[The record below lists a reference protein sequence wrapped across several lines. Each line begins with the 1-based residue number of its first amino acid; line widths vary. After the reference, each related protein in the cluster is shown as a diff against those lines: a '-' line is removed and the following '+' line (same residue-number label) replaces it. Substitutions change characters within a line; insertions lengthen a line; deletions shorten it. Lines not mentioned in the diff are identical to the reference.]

1 MTSCTKSPWTPC
13 LPPSPWLTSAGR
25 RRDPQTWRLRQVTN
39 QLCLICY
46 SFPQEPVSIL
56 SGELAG
62 SKDSFE
68 EDRSVTC
75 MDIKLI
81 MPTVCILLFTVF
93 VMVTVIPYAFSA
105 VIKQLQG
112 VWALEDQSKIANLFP
127 FIAIVIIF
135 RGRSCSSSSP
145 SFYRSRKCYKSSCW
159 GDYWRDN
166 SLLMLML
173 YSF

>member
-1 MTSCTKSPWTPC
+1 MSNSRQKVECVYLTTVTSWTTPTWMPC
-13 LPPSPWLTSAGR
+13 LPPYPSLTSAGR
-25 RRDPQTWRLRQVTN
+25 RRDPQTWRPRQVTN
-39 QLCLICY
+39 HLWIICY

-81 MPTVCILLFTVF
+81 MPTVCILLVTVF

-112 VWALEDQSKIANLFP
+112 VWAMEDQSKL
-127 FIAIVIIF
+127 IIW
-135 RGRSCSSSSP
+135 SS
-145 SFYRSRKCYKSSCW
+145 
-159 GDYWRDN
+159 
-166 SLLMLML
+166 L
-173 YSF
+173 YSLHFQRQKLLFKLCKLL